1 MLNIKKIKSLL
12 LLSFL
17 LFSLIFSIR
26 SPALSEKEDEKI
38 GELDQKIQ
46 EYTAKLEE
54 LSQQKKTLASTLN
67 YLETKINLTLTQI
80 NQTEEKLIVLKK
92 EIEDLSLKIGRL
104 DVSLDEISK
113 MLLSRIM
120 ETYKRSRLNP
130 LYLLFSSEGFSQFL
144 SRLKYLQAVQA
155 HDRSL
160 LYQMEEARY
169 NFDIQKNLKE
179 EKQAEVEELREQLEG
194 QKNLLAQQKREK
206 EVLLEATK
214 NDESRYQKLLAE
226 AQEELR
232 SLLAAK
238 FVGKKH
244 VSKGEII
251 GLMGNTGFSFGSH
264 LHFGVYHLEE
274 EKAEDFD
281 YFADA
286 GNPLNYLESREV
298 AFEASSCDDVSS
310 QQNKTVGGGSWPWPM
325 ENPHISQ
332 CYGHTPWSWRY
343 SNNFHNGLD
352 MYNKTNF
359 SVKAVEEGE
368 AYFYKEASAMGNHV
382 RIFHSDGKMTLY
394 LHLQ

>member
-1 MLNIKKIKSLL
+1 MKKKVSKY
-12 LLSFL
+12 FL
-17 LFSLIFSIR
+17 LILFSFSLVFFVR
-26 SPALSEKEDEKI
+26 SPVLSDNNEEKI
-38 GELDQKIQ
+38 NELDKKIQ
-46 EYTAKLEE
+46 EYTVKLEE

-80 NQTEEKLIVLKK
+80 DQTEEKLIILKK
-92 EIEDLSLKIGRL
+92 EIEDLSLKIERL
-104 DVSLDEISK
+104 DVSLNEISK

-120 ETYKRSRLNP
+120 EIYKRSRLNP

-144 SRLKYLQAVQA
+144 SRLKYLQTVQA

-179 EKQAEVEELREQLEG
+179 EKQTEAEELRIQLEG
-194 QKNLLAQQKREK
+194 QKNLLSQQKREK
-206 EVLLEATK
+206 ETLLEITK
-214 NDESRYQKLLAE
+214 NDESRYQNLLAE

-251 GLMGNTGFSFGSH
+251 GLMGNTGFSRGAH
-264 LHFGVYHLEE
+264 LHFGVYNLKEDQA
-274 EKAEDFD
+274 KDFD

-286 GNPLNYLESREV
+286 GNPLDYLESKAV
-298 AFEASSCDDVSS
+298 TFEASACDDVSS
-310 QQNKTVGGGSWPWPM
+310 QQNKTVGAGSMAWPM
-325 ENPHISQ
+325 AEPHISQ
-332 CYGHTPWSWRY
+332 CYGHTPWSRWY
-343 SNNFHNGLD
+343 SDNFHHGLD

-382 RIFHSDGKMTLY
+382 RIFHPDGKMTLY